1 MEIPMNQEDITEVAP
16 TQKVTLKR
24 VRRPKFRR
32 SWYVA
37 AAGFTFIAGAGILP
51 RVRQGQVLAGQV
63 QALQESVPIVSVAD
77 VTVSPESAAAAL
89 PANIQAI
96 EQTTI
101 QARTSGYLSQ
111 RFVDIGSHVSKGQVL
126 AIVESPEVDQQVSQS
141 EADVARARAGMG
153 QAAADSD
160 RARAAISAAQSEVSK
175 SQAAVL
181 QASADLVH
189 FRAKMTQ
196 AQAAARAAAA
206 KVVAADQHLEG
217 AKADLNRAL
226 VAQSLA
232 RKTRDR
238 WRELERANAVSGQEV
253 DEKETD
259 YSSSVASVEGATAA
273 VSSAEAD
280 ADAARASL
288 QSARADVDAAK
299 ADVDSGRQ
307 RLVAARSVVNAGEA
321 DIEAARSG
329 LAASR
334 SNVDAAR
341 AVVRANQANLRRT
354 SALKSFEKIVAP
366 FDGVITA
373 RNVDVGDLIS
383 PSSGGQGNSGP
394 SNAVSRTGLF
404 GLARTDALCVMVN
417 VPENEMAMAR
427 TGADAQITVQELP
440 GKTFMG
446 TVFHVSGALDADSR
460 TLLVEVRLPNKDGA
474 LKPGM
479 YGQVSFLG
487 VTKRRTL
494 RIPANSLVFDSR
506 GTRVA
511 TVSEA
516 GTLHFVPVKIALDL
530 GDQLEVTG
538 LTGHE
543 TVVTNPDDSLT
554 EGMRVNL
561 HRDGGK
567 P

>member
-1 MEIPMNQEDITEVAP
+1 MNQEDTPEIVP
-16 TQKVTLKR
+16 TQEATLKHTR
-24 VRRPKFRR
+24 TPKRRR

-37 AAGFTFIAGAGILP
+37 GACFAFIAGAGIVP

-63 QALQESVPIVSVAD
+63 QALRESVPTVSVAD
-77 VTVSPESAAAAL
+77 VAVGPESAAAAL

-111 RFVDIGSHVSKGQVL
+111 RFVDIGSHVKKGQVL
-126 AIVESPEVDQQVSQS
+126 AIVESPEVDQQVRQSQ
-141 EADVARARAGMG
+141 ADVARARAGMG

-160 RARAAISAAQSEVSK
+160 RARAGVSAAESEVSK
-175 SQAAVL
+175 SEAAVL

-189 FRAKMTQ
+189 FRAKKTQ
-196 AQAAARAAAA
+196 AEAAARAAAA
-206 KVVAADQHLEG
+206 KVVAAEQHLEG
-217 AKADLNRAL
+217 AKADLNRAR
-226 VAQSLA
+226 VALTLA

-238 WRELERANAVSGQEV
+238 WRELEKANAVSGQEV

-259 YSSSVASVEGATAA
+259 YDSSVAKVEGAAAA

-280 ADAARASL
+280 
-288 QSARADVDAAK
+288 VDAAK
-299 ADVDSGRQ
+299 EGLQSAHADVEAANADVDSGRQ
-307 RLVAARSVVNAGEA
+307 RIVAAKSVVKAGEA

-329 LAASR
+329 LTASR
-334 SNVDAAR
+334 SNVDAAQA
-341 AVVRANQANLRRT
+341 AVGANQANLRRT
-354 SALKSFEKIVAP
+354 SALKSFERIVAP

-383 PSSGGQGNSGP
+383 PSSGGPGNSGP
-394 SNAVSRTGLF
+394 ANAVSRTGLF
-404 GLARTDALCVMVN
+404 GLARTDVLCVMVN
-417 VPENEMAMAR
+417 VPENEIAMAR
-427 TGADAQITVQELP
+427 DGADAQITVQELP
-440 GKTFMG
+440 GRTFMG

-479 YGQVSFLG
+479 YGQVQFLG
-487 VTKRRTL
+487 ITARRTL
-494 RIPANSLVFDSR
+494 RIPANALVFDSR
-506 GTRVA
+506 GTRVG
-511 TVSEA
+511 TVASD
-516 GTLHFVPVKIALDL
+516 GTLHFVPVKIAVDL

-538 LTGHE
+538 LKGTE

-554 EGMRVNL
+554 DGMRVTA
-561 HRDGGK
+561 HRDGVK